1 MILKNHSIVDAIA
14 IDGPALVHM
23 NVPGKAVETFGHY
36 CSQQIAEKLLSLS
49 RGVLRVDIVFDV
61 YRDLSLKQETRERR
75 GTDGMR
81 ISLRKETP
89 IQHKFFR
96 KVIRVGENK
105 TALFNMI
112 ADAIALVL
120 CETIILSTR
129 QSSVV
134 SNIPLN
140 CSRLQTC
147 NREEADT
154 RLFLHVKD
162 ASTNGIK
169 IMIITVDTDVVVIAL
184 FVCCSLDV
192 QELWIEFGSGKNK
205 KWLHIH
211 QYATIFGQE
220 KCRALPFW

>member
-1 MILKNHSIVDAIA
+1 MSK
-14 IDGPALVHM
+14 
-23 NVPGKAVETFGHY
+23 E
-36 CSQQIAEKLLSLS
+36 
-49 RGVLRVDIVFDV
+49 GVLRVDIVFDV

-89 IQHKFFR
+89 IQHKIFR
-96 KVIRVGENK
+96 KVITVGENK

-112 ADAIALVL
+112 ADAIALIQ
-120 CETIILSTR
+120 CETIIVSTR

-140 CSRLQTC
+140 YSRLQPC
-147 NREEADT
+147 NQEEADT
-154 RLFLHVKD
+154 RLFLHAKD
-162 ASTNGIK
+162 ASTNGIKK

-184 FVCCSLDV
+184 FVFCSLNV

-205 KWLHIH
+205 KWLPIH
-211 QYATIFGQE
+211 QYAKIFGQE
-220 KCRALPFW
+220 KCRALEQSLEHMDGIPRSYPLFRKTVFYSRIDFRRYGNNTKICNIDV